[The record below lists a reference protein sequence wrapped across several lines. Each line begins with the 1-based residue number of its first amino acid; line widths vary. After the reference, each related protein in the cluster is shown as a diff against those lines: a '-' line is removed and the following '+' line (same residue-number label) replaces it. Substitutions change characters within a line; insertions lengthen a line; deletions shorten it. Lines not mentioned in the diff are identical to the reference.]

1 MIQDIAPHK
10 FNNAYRPDAAPR
22 PSDPVFHFRGR
33 DVAVRDAGEELSLPE
48 AAICPEGGHFRYLFA
63 IDKTPYFLYESDA
76 DLTLSGDDLQYVSV
90 REARRSTRMPRA
102 LSFAVYTALQ
112 LAQWY
117 RDNRFCGTCGSRTGI
132 GSTERSIVCPAC
144 GRTIYPRIVPAVI
157 VGVIRG
163 DELLHTKYVRAR
175 GISFYALVAGFTEIG
190 ETLEETVAREV
201 MEETGLRVKHIRY
214 FKSQPWGVAD
224 DILAGFYCDVDGDG
238 EIRIDTSELSEAVWI
253 KRKDI
258 VGQPDDASLTNHM
271 MITFREG
278 KEPPYVPPAP

>member
-63 IDKTPYFLYESDA
+63 IDETPYFLYESDA

-117 RDNRFCGTCGSRTGI
+117 RTPSLGCWFYRAHRQNAFHVSRCR
-132 GSTERSIVCPAC
+132 RSC
-144 GRTIYPRIVPAVI
+144 
-157 VGVIRG
+157 
-163 DELLHTKYVRAR
+163 
-175 GISFYALVAGFTEIG
+175 
-190 ETLEETVAREV
+190 
-201 MEETGLRVKHIRY
+201 
-214 FKSQPWGVAD
+214 
-224 DILAGFYCDVDGDG
+224 
-238 EIRIDTSELSEAVWI
+238 
-253 KRKDI
+253 
-258 VGQPDDASLTNHM
+258 
-271 MITFREG
+271 
-278 KEPPYVPPAP
+278 